1 MAIKFITGN
10 INKFKEV
17 QEVLPDLEQFVADL
31 PEIQDIDAH
40 KIIRAKL
47 KEAFNHYDGEF
58 IVEDTSLYL
67 DSLNGLP
74 GPFVKWF
81 LQTVGE
87 KGIYDI
93 ARSMG
98 NVNATARVLIGY
110 AKSFEE
116 IYFFESELKGEVVPP
131 AGNLDFGWGPIFKP
145 QGFSKTFGQMT
156 REEKSAIGMRH
167 EAARKLR
174 DFLLI

>member
-67 DSLNGLP
+67 DSLIGLP

-131 AGNLDFGWGPIFKP
+131 AGNLDFGWGP
-145 QGFSKTFGQMT
+145 
-156 REEKSAIGMRH
+156 
-167 EAARKLR
+167 
-174 DFLLI
+174 FLNHKVSVRRLVR